1 MATGDSWSLHDFT
14 SVRKISEGTYG
25 VVYKCMNR
33 TTGELVAVKK
43 IRLEGENEGIPIT
56 ALREMS
62 CLQELRHPN
71 IVKLEQ
77 VIMQENRLF
86 LIFEFLDMDLREF
99 LDSLPE
105 NYEMNTTSQS
115 FLYQACQ
122 AICYCH
128 QRRILHRDL
137 KPQNLLVNS
146 NGVIKLADFGLARA
160 IRLPVRTYTHEIVT
174 LWYRAPEIL
183 LGCNR
188 YSTGVDIWSIGC
200 VFAEMATRKPLF
212 KGDSEI
218 DQLFQIF
225 RVLSTPN
232 ENNWEGVSQL
242 PDYNSKFPLWQT
254 NELASNLNAY
264 MSHEAIELLQQMLMY
279 DPSMRISAKQILVHP
294 YFNDLD
300 RTGLPAGHYDGTLQ
314 LDN

>member
-1 MATGDSWSLHDFT
+1 
-14 SVRKISEGTYG
+14 
-25 VVYKCMNR
+25 MNR

-183 LGCNR
+183 LGCDR
-188 YSTGVDIWSIGC
+188 YSTGVDIWSIG
-200 VFAEMATRKPLF
+200 
-212 KGDSEI
+212 
-218 DQLFQIF
+218 
-225 RVLSTPN
+225 VLSTPN